1 MKLDMKLNQPIHDI
15 HPEGWKSVVR
25 TSSLDYAPFRNL
37 VHFKNYVAKL
47 TLKNDG
53 KCGVTYTQA
62 LDDLLKNKS
71 QLDPGEYESIRNT
84 VRMNLLK
91 RGLISEDI
99 YESYKYDI
107 DGIAVDVS
115 KVIDGNPECMLKPAY
130 TYTNYFYELYISIS
144 YPYHV
149 TDETIRTN
157 MCKLLATIEELERQH
172 IYIKI
177 NAVFGAKSPAPN
189 RDLLVVLP
197 VFSHKDFKSIE
208 IMSAVFNERL
218 LRKFMFA
225 LEEDIYGDDLYSS
238 YGQAVDL
245 PQTIKPVDLDEC
257 DLFEEIYNKVIAEG
271 VR

>member
-1 MKLDMKLNQPIHDI
+1 MKLNTPIHDL
-15 HPEGWKSVVR
+15 HPAEWKSVLNPR
-25 TSSLDYAPFRNL
+25 RLDYAPFRNL
-37 VHFKNYVAKL
+37 THFKNYLSKL
-47 TLKNDG
+47 TLKSDD

-62 LDDLLKNKS
+62 LDDLLKNRS
-71 QLDPGEYESIRNT
+71 QLGPGEYESIRNT

-115 KVIDGNPECMLKPAY
+115 KVIEQNPECMLKPAY
-130 TYTNYFYELYISIS
+130 AYTNYFYELYISVS
-144 YPYHV
+144 YPYRI
-149 TDETIRTN
+149 TDATIRTN

-177 NAVFGAKSPAPN
+177 TAVFGARSPAPD

-225 LEEDIYGDDLYSS
+225 LEEDIYEDSLYSN
-238 YGQAVDL
+238 YGQAVEL
-245 PQTIKPVDLDEC
+245 PQTIRPVDLDEC
-257 DLFEEIYNKVIAEG
+257 DLFEEIYNKVITQG